1 MKGNFIDAHFSSQME
16 GRVELTWGVIT
27 EPCLWNS
34 WNTSPPPSCNNGIT
48 GAKEGWRERG
58 GGIRAQRGGSGLGEG
73 DWGSKRGD
81 QGSERGIRARRGGLG
96 LRGGGTGL
104 GEGGLELGEGGIRA
118 QRGRIRAQR
127 WGSGLRDG
135 DWGSGMVI

>member
-1 MKGNFIDAHFSSQME
+1 MKGNFIDAHFSFQME

-34 WNTSPPPSCNNGIT
+34 WNTSSPPPSCNNGIT

-58 GGIRAQRGGSGLGEG
+58 GGSGLRE
-73 DWGSKRGD
+73 GD

-104 GEGGLELGEGGIRA
+104 GEGGLELGEGGDQA

-127 WGSGLRDG
+127 WGSGLGDG